1 MQTMTAKQPIK
12 VNKPDMATP
21 KFEEI
26 KQYILAQIESGQW
39 AEDSRVPSENQLA
52 ELFSCSRMTARR
64 GLTELTESGV
74 LERSQGLG
82 TFVAGLKSQ
91 SSMMAIR
98 NIADEIKDR
107 GHGYSVQQV
116 SLTQTSATGAIAI
129 ALGLEEGS
137 AVYQSILVHCE
148 QGTPLQLEERFVNP
162 KLVPEYLAQDF
173 TQQTPHEYLSMVAP
187 LTEAKHTIE
196 AKMADD
202 AQLALLSIEASEP
215 CLQITRRTWSRQ
227 GVVSFARLVHPGS
240 RFRLGGHLTFN

>member
-1 MQTMTAKQPIK
+1 
-12 VNKPDMATP
+12 MATP

-26 KQYILAQIESGQW
+26 KQYILAQIESGEW

-52 ELFSCSRMTARR
+52 ELFGCSRMTARR
-64 GLTELTESGV
+64 SLTELTESGV

-116 SLTQTSATGAIAI
+116 SLSQASATGAIAI

-137 AVYQSILVHCE
+137 TVYQSVLVHCE

-173 TQQTPHEYLSMVAP
+173 TLQTPHEYLSMVAP

-202 AQLALLSIEASEP
+202 AQLALLNIEASEP

>member
-1 MQTMTAKQPIK
+1 
-12 VNKPDMATP
+12 MATP